1 MINKKNDEDETIHL
15 FYFNKENES
24 ENFEKRLK
32 KNNLKNKDNNIDL
45 SEIPKYE
52 LSKTNINSS
61 KRKLNNSHS
70 PPKKKRIKSLKPQFD
85 NYDIQKLKY
94 SLIKDYTSLKIDKEE
109 KFLDRMRFDIY
120 KRQTQNERIDK
131 MIEENKIKI
140 NEEQRIKTFNRLIE
154 DANRRN
160 EKKHHK
166 FKENN
171 ISPKKKKYNYNEW
184 NNIYQKRFKSYEDK
198 SKKKLEKNRIEEYEK
213 QKKKEE
219 DEIKMCK
226 IKKASIKHIEEAS
239 KKMYE
244 ESKKNQIKKL
254 LIDFDNEPMKF
265 RKSFNEVKYHFI
277 DDDNNKEINNNKK
290 LNDKTINNKTINRN
304 DNNLNYQNYNYS
316 HENLFDKNNNKNNLF
331 NNNLSEKYSPKYI
344 SKINYETIGNE
355 SDIKNNV
362 EIKLKSYS
370 KGKNSS
376 FRNYYGLKNSFGKEN
391 FPFTELNEASKI
403 VNQFFLKK

>member
-1 MINKKNDEDETIHL
+1 
-15 FYFNKENES
+15 
-24 ENFEKRLK
+24 
-32 KNNLKNKDNNIDL
+32 
-45 SEIPKYE
+45 
-52 LSKTNINSS
+52 
-61 KRKLNNSHS
+61 
-70 PPKKKRIKSLKPQFD
+70 
-85 NYDIQKLKY
+85 
-94 SLIKDYTSLKIDKEE
+94 
-109 KFLDRMRFDIY
+109 MRFDIY

-131 MIEENKIKI
+131 MIEDNKIKI

-198 SKKKLEKNRIEEYEK
+198 SKKKLEKNRIEEFEK

-254 LIDFDNEPMKF
+254 LIDFDNEPIKF
-265 RKSFNEVKYHFI
+265 RKSFN
-277 DDDNNKEINNNKK
+277 
-290 LNDKTINNKTINRN
+290 
-304 DNNLNYQNYNYS
+304 
-316 HENLFDKNNNKNNLF
+316 
-331 NNNLSEKYSPKYI
+331 
-344 SKINYETIGNE
+344 
-355 SDIKNNV
+355 
-362 EIKLKSYS
+362 
-370 KGKNSS
+370 
-376 FRNYYGLKNSFGKEN
+376 
-391 FPFTELNEASKI
+391 
-403 VNQFFLKK
+403 